1 MNRIEGDK
9 RISRIPSWN
18 DQVGYPVISII
29 TVVLNNRKFLEKTIK
44 SIISQTYPLIEF
56 IIIDGYSSDGTLDL
70 IRAYDD
76 KISYWLSEKDS
87 GIYEAMNKGLSC
99 ATGDYVW
106 FINAGD
112 QIKEPDTLKT
122 IIRNNPA
129 IDVYYG
135 DTTLIDKDDNF
146 LGMRRLRPPEKLG
159 WKSLG
164 MGLVVCHQAIII
176 KRELAGNYNLKYLI
190 AADFDWVMNALKK
203 SSNILNTKAVLI
215 KYLQEGFS
223 RHHVALALKERFM
236 IMLKNYGIIRTLYFH
251 FRITVRLAI
260 FFTRRKLMPI
270 VGSNKPDNIK

>member
-1 MNRIEGDK
+1 MNRIEGGRRFSGK
-9 RISRIPSWN
+9 PSRNEP
-18 DQVGYPVISII
+18 DGYPVISII
-29 TVVLNNRKFLEKTIK
+29 TVVLNNGIFLEKTIK
-44 SIISQTYPLIEF
+44 SIISQTYPHIEF
-56 IIIDGYSSDGTLDL
+56 IIIDGYSSDGTLDI

-87 GIYEAMNKGLSC
+87 GIYDGMNKGLSC

-122 IIRNNPA
+122 IIRSNPT

-135 DTTLIDKDDNF
+135 DTMLINKDDNF
-146 LGMRRLRPPEKLG
+146 LGMRRLRPPGKLD

-164 MGLVVCHQAIII
+164 MGLVVCHQAILI
-176 KRELAGNYNLKYLI
+176 KRELAGNYNLKYEI

-203 SSNILNTKAVLI
+203 STDILNTEAILI

-223 RHHVALALKERFM
+223 RHHVALALKERFI
-236 IMLKNYGIIRTLYFH
+236 IMRKNYGIIRTLYFH
-251 FRITVRLAI
+251 FRITARLAI
-260 FFTRRKLMPI
+260 FFIRKKLMPL
-270 VGSNKPDNIK
+270 VSSAKPGNIK